1 MKIKL
6 KSIGDLREYFGRE
19 PQEIDLATGATF
31 ADLLVEI
38 DKRWGAALPSYM
50 WNAEEKRFNGPV
62 FFLIDKEVVLDM
74 QTKLQD
80 GLEVRI
86 MRALAGG

>member
-1 MKIKL
+1 MKIRL

-19 PQEIDLATGATF
+19 PQEIDVANGSTF
-31 ADLLVEI
+31 EDLLIEI
-38 DKRWGAALPSYM
+38 DERWGATLPAYM
-50 WNAEEKRFNGPV
+50 WNAEEKRFRGPV

-74 QTKLQD
+74 NTKLQD